1 MAVGN
6 NGQDDQQLCSISF
19 PLPSRIDHWDLEKER
34 VVLLSDSNLISVKYN
49 FILSAV
55 ESLKYIPLQFVSRMI
70 FGDFKYTSSYLL

>member
-1 MAVGN
+1 MALG
-6 NGQDDQQLCSISF
+6 GTDQEASTCACL

-34 VVLLSDSNLISVKYN
+34 VVLLSDNHLISVKYN

-55 ESLKYIPLQFVSRMI
+55 ESLKYIPLQHVSRMI